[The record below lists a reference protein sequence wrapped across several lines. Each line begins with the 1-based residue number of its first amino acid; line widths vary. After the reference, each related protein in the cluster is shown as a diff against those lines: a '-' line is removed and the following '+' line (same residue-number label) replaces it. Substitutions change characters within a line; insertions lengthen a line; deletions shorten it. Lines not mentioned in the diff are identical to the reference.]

1 MAQALLNTIKTST
14 LVKNLI
20 ASSQLK
26 LNYKQMK
33 IALLGYGKMG
43 QIIEKFAVERGH
55 EIVLK
60 ITIDNQED
68 LTRQNL
74 KSADVAI
81 DFSTPDSVL
90 KNIDAC
96 FDANVPIV
104 VGTTGWYGKLQEVKD
119 DCNNSNNTL
128 LYGSNFSIGVNLFF
142 KLNQT
147 LAKLMN
153 NYPAYEVQVEEIHH
167 TQKLDAPSG
176 TAITLAEGIVD
187 NLDRKEE
194 WLNEVVG
201 TDVELFPKA
210 EQLLIESHRIEN
222 IPGTHTVIYSSE
234 VDEIEIKHTAHNRAG
249 FALGAVVAAE
259 WLKDKKGFFSITDI
273 FE

>member
-1 MAQALLNTIKTST
+1 
-14 LVKNLI
+14 
-20 ASSQLK
+20 
-26 LNYKQMK
+26 MK

-43 QIIEKFAVERGH
+43 QIIEKFALERGH

-60 ITIDNQED
+60 ISIDNVED
-68 LTRQNL
+68 LTPQSL

-90 KNIDAC
+90 QNIYTC
-96 FDANVPIV
+96 FDAGVPVV
-104 VGTTGWYGKLQEVKD
+104 VGTTGWYGKLQEVKNE
-119 DCNNSNNTL
+119 CNVSNNTL

-176 TAITLAEGIVD
+176 TAITIAEGIVD
-187 NLDRKEE
+187 NLNRKTE

-201 TDVELFPKA
+201 TDVEVFAKP

-234 VDEIEIKHTAHNRAG
+234 VDDIEIKHTAHSRAG

-259 WLKDKKGFFSITDI
+259 WLKDKEGFFSITDI